1 MLYSLLTTTEKKQV
15 ETKINTLLGS
25 SILTDTFN
33 EWVLISLNG
42 SRKGIFLISKAN
54 LDLLAEIKSKSNST
68 NCRLIHAGIK
78 LGFFIRDDFRFGIES
93 LSLLAPLTKKRI
105 QLNARKTEE
114 FIYGKDIEITSEK
127 ILVQIKQFVESEITI
142 IFSDNSIPIGF
153 GKITFNKKK
162 PLIQIANLID
172 SGIYIRSEKSA
183 F

>member
-1 MLYSLLTTTEKKQV
+1 MLYSQLTTTEKNQI

-25 SILTDTFN
+25 SILTDIFK
-33 EWVLISLNG
+33 EKVLISING
-42 SRKGIFLISKAN
+42 SRKEVFLISKAN
-54 LDLLAEIKSKSNST
+54 MNLLTEIKSNSNNA
-68 NCRLIHAGIK
+68 NCKLIHAGIK

-93 LSLLAPLTKKRI
+93 LSFLAPLTKKRM
-105 QLNARKTEE
+105 QLNARKTQE

-142 IFSDNSIPIGF
+142 IFSDNNIPIGF

-162 PLIQIANLID
+162 TFIQNLID